1 MPKINANANGT
12 ANDRTQNRLAEVLE
26 NMFIYDMPKVIR
38 VKNRAV
44 GLLNRLLR
52 LSLLC
57 YFLIFVMWWNKS
69 YQRTDTALSGVM
81 TKIRG
86 VGTVATGI
94 KNLPL
99 WVIDEAEFTLQS
111 VQKSGFFII
120 TRIIDYTV
128 QNYEYCAEARNL
140 EDAFCEHD
148 SHCVSGHTGGQSIR
162 SPADYLPDGWKLDV
176 EADAHGIFTGKCH
189 QATKSC
195 EIYGWCPVQEDL
207 DSLHCGSYKAI
218 TEPDRPTVECDD
230 SILQSAAQVSN
241 EVFENF
247 MFKPMS
253 AVLNYTVFIKNTIE
267 FPYFN
272 KASQNIL
279 KWMNGTY
286 LNTCLYNPKHE
297 KDRLCPNFRIKDILD
312 LSGGN
317 AYRLLRHG
325 GVIAITIEWM
335 CDLDLPIERC
345 LPRYNFHQLD
355 GSDHDRHDH
364 QSVIE
369 GLSMEIQRPL
379 SRNSRLFSRVNGI
392 QFWVI
397 VNGEAA
403 RFNLFIFTMS
413 FGSNLAL
420 LGLASIICDYLLF
433 HCTRDGKRYTAA
445 ARELCKENIRSIA
458 VQTEK

>member
-1 MPKINANANGT
+1 MPKPNANTNGT
-12 ANDRTQNRLAEVLE
+12 AKDRTQKRFGEVLE
-26 NMFIYDMPKVIR
+26 NMFIYDMPKVVR

-44 GLLNRLLR
+44 GLLNCLLR
-52 LSLLC
+52 LSLLF
-57 YFLIFVMWWNKS
+57 YFLIFVMWCNKS

-81 TKIRG
+81 TKVRG

-94 KNLPL
+94 GDLPL
-99 WVIDEAEFTLQS
+99 WVIDEAEFTLQP

-120 TRIIDYTV
+120 TRIIGYTT
-128 QNYEYCAEARNL
+128 QHYGYCAEARNL

-148 SHCVSGHTGGQSIR
+148 SHCVSGHIGGQSIR

-176 EADAHGIFTGKCH
+176 EADAHGIFTGNCR
-189 QATKSC
+189 QATESC

-207 DSLHCGSYKAI
+207 DSLYCGAYI
-218 TEPDRPTVECDD
+218 PEPDQSTVGCND
-230 SILQSAAQVSN
+230 SILQSTMSN
-241 EVFENF
+241 EIVNGC
-247 MFKPMS
+247 MFKPIS
-253 AVLNYTVFIKNTIE
+253 EVLNYTVFIKNAIE
-267 FPYFN
+267 FPYFK

-279 KWMNGTY
+279 KWMNETY

-297 KDRLCPNFRIKDILD
+297 KDRFCPNFRIKDMLD

-325 GVIAITIEWM
+325 GVIAITIEWN

-355 GSDHDRHDH
+355 GSDDGLYDH
-364 QSVIE
+364 KSNIE
-369 GLSMEIQRPL
+369 GLSMEIRRPL
-379 SRNSRLFSRVNGI
+379 SKNSRLFSRVNGI

-397 VNGEAA
+397 VDGEAA

-433 HCTRDGKRYTAA
+433 HCTRDGKRYIAA
-445 ARELCKENIRSIA
+445 AHELCKENVRSIA